1 MYFVIWK
8 HMVEDGHLFGATG
21 SIKSDNFFK
30 LCDIMFEVT
39 VVDFLFENFC
49 LNFLFIFL

>member
-21 SIKSDNFFK
+21 SIKSDNFSNYVISCFR
-30 LCDIMFEVT
+30 LQ
-39 VVDFLFENFC
+39 L
-49 LNFLFIFL
+49 